1 MLSLSLSERA
11 LRDIQNN
18 VCEREW
24 QNRSPLDVLIRH
36 VEVQAKRARLHE
48 AHHSRGKEREKK
60 GDLSRSQKDNEIE
73 R

>member
-1 MLSLSLSERA
+1 M
-11 LRDIQNN
+11 
-18 VCEREW
+18 
-24 QNRSPLDVLIRH
+24 LIRH

-73 R
+73 P

>member
-18 VCEREW
+18 VCERAW
-24 QNRSPLDVLIRH
+24 QNRSPLDVFIRH

-48 AHHSRGKEREKK
+48 ANHSRGKKREKK